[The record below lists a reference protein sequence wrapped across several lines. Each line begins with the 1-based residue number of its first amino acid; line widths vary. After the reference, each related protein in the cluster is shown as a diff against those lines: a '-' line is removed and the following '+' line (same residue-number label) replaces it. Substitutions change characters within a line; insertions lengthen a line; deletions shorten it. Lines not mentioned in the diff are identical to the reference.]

1 MAERGG
7 WVGCNQDGAGLALAG
22 MGKKKDIPL
31 TFKRLTEMIYTLS
44 AATLIS
50 KKLLYE
56 IKSGQYK

>member
-1 MAERGG
+1 MAVTRMALV
-7 WVGCNQDGAGLALAG
+7 WLLLAWE
-22 MGKKKDIPL
+22 KKKDIPL